1 MSTPSPVTRRHELL
15 TLTLACAGSFVAIMD
30 ATIVSVAL
38 PDIRATLGFS
48 PSALTWVVNAYTLAF
63 AGFLLLGGRCADVFG
78 LRRMY
83 LAGTALFTVARLA
96 GGFAGSAE
104 LLLVARAVQG
114 LGGALL
120 MPVTLSLL
128 TTTFTDPA
136 RKAKALGTWSAVGA
150 IGAAAGPV
158 LGGVLMQWAGWR
170 SVFFVTVPIG
180 IAAML
185 AAPAVIARGDRSA
198 ARPRLDFV
206 GATLATAG
214 LVGVVYGVMRSAVA
228 GWDSAEVLGALV
240 GGAVLL
246 VLFLVHQ
253 AKWARDPLLSLGVFR
268 LRAVSS
274 GNVVMMLVGLGFFAS
289 PILLSL
295 YLQDVHGY
303 TPLQAGLGYL
313 PVGVAMF
320 AGAKF
325 AGAVSV
331 RLGPRRATVLYCLVG
346 AAGFAALA
354 ALIGADRSYLVSVLV
369 PGAVFGFGT
378 ASAFTPITL
387 AATTGVPAHQ
397 NGLAAG
403 LLNTVRQTSSAVGLA
418 VLTTISAGV
427 AASWSAAHQ
436 DGPDSPGALS
446 HGYSVAF
453 AVSAACVVVAA
464 IAAATLMPR
473 VPGGSPRAPGRATGS
488 PDGRERPPR
497 TESSGTAPAGRDGGR

>member
-1 MSTPSPVTRRHELL
+1 MSTPPRKHELL

-38 PDIRATLGFS
+38 PGIRATLGFS

-104 LLLVARAVQG
+104 VLLAARAVQG
-114 LGGALL
+114 FGGALL

-136 RKAKALGTWSAVGA
+136 RRAKALGTWSAVGA

-158 LGGVLMQWAGWR
+158 VGGVLMQWAGWR

-198 ARPRLDFV
+198 ARPRLDFA
-206 GATLATAG
+206 GAALATAG
-214 LVGVVYGVMRSAVA
+214 LVGVVYGVMRSAAA
-228 GWDSAEVLGALV
+228 GWGSAEVLGALI
-240 GGAVLL
+240 GGVVLL
-246 VLFLVHQ
+246 GIFLVHQ
-253 AKWARDPLLSLGVFR
+253 GNWARDPVLPLGVFR

-274 GNVVMMLVGLGFFAS
+274 GNVVMLLLGLGFFAS
-289 PILLSL
+289 PVLLSL

-313 PVGVAMF
+313 PIGVAMF

-346 AAGFAALA
+346 AVGFAALA
-354 ALIGADRSYLVSVLV
+354 VLIGAGESVVESVLV
-369 PGAVFGFGT
+369 PGVVFGFGT

-403 LLNTVRQTSSAVGLA
+403 VLNTVRQTSSAVGLA
-418 VLTTISAGV
+418 VLTTIAAGA
-427 AASWSAAHQ
+427 AASWSSAHQ
-436 DGPDSPGALS
+436 GGPGSPGALS

-453 AVSAACVVVAA
+453 AVSAGCVVVAA
-464 IAAATLMPR
+464 AVAAALMPR
-473 VPGGSPRAPGRATGS
+473 VPGGSRREPVLAAVP

-497 TESSGTAPAGRDGGR
+497 TGSPGTAPADRDGGR